1 MDELVEHYNKNSHK
15 KVHKKVHKKNKFP
28 VWVLFLLIGLILA
41 LGLFFMYKINEPKKV
56 QNFGFRFY

>member
-1 MDELVEHYNKNSHK
+1 MDELVEHYNKNS
-15 KVHKKVHKKNKFP
+15 HKKVHKKNKFP